1 MSADNKEYFHFT
13 IGPVQ
18 GFVAQARRTRDF
30 WAGSFILS
38 WLSSVAMKAVMEQA
52 GDNAIK
58 FPMPDGDF
66 MKALDTGVSDI
77 KQGNVPNRFK
87 AEVDAGFK
95 PELVVNAVKNA
106 WEGLAQ
112 AVWNHDFKPLN
123 LEESG
128 TKQIW
133 DRQVTGFWDIQWA
146 LVEDDSTS
154 NTLDRMKNWRTY
166 LPPNEPGQKCML
178 MSGWQELSGVE
189 SPGKYKG
196 STNSSATF
204 WATLRDQGKAG
215 IKTDLREGEQLCAL
229 AYIKRRFSR
238 VFNSSLIIEMQGEAA
253 WAVKGWKLPSNVPS
267 VQYLAAVPWL
277 TKVLQKA
284 AGDDSLGERIKAF
297 HDVAFTLTGEHG
309 ESASN
314 IKSITEAVGE
324 NSVFKQFAGLDGSV
338 FFESVLSNPNAWD
351 SEDFIDADLVL
362 HELKKLRKAAD
373 IEPVSPFYAVLLM
386 DGDQLGKQ
394 MSDALKQPGITAGL
408 SEFTKGVDGI
418 VHEHN
423 GFLIYAGGDDVLAIL
438 PLEHALSCAAA
449 LRRFYNECFDKQNQ
463 SLSGGNQIVTSI
475 SAAIQYTHIKMPLG
489 SVLSDAHDLLDN
501 VAKDSRGRDAIAC
514 RVWKPG
520 GLQIEWAMPWLEA
533 LDKSNPSRVVI
544 ESLADNFR
552 ASSSDSDSDQG
563 QFASKFFYRIRERF
577 DVLNPLKDKNGKT
590 VKNDKKQAIGVFN
603 HDGGFEKAVS
613 LMAMEY
619 LNSGESTVSDMQSA
633 RDVVRPLMEQCRYVV
648 RTLEDSGAVN
658 CVPENDKGFSADGAL
673 LVRFLANKGIER

>member
-1 MSADNKEYFHFT
+1 MSTDNKEYFHFT

-18 GFVAQARRTRDF
+18 SFVAQARRTRDF

-52 GDNAIK
+52 GSKAIK
-58 FPMPDGDF
+58 FPMPDDDF
-66 MKALDTGVSDI
+66 MKALETGVSDI

-87 AEVDAGFK
+87 AEVGAGFK
-95 PELVVNAVKNA
+95 PELVVGAVKSA

-112 AVWNHDFKPLN
+112 AVWNHDFKSLN
-123 LEESG
+123 LDESG
-128 TKQIW
+128 TKKIW

-166 LPPNEPGQKCML
+166 LAPNEPGQKCML

-189 SPGKYKG
+189 SPGKHKG
-196 STNSSATF
+196 SNNSSATF
-204 WATLRDQGKAG
+204 WKTLRDQGKAG

-238 VFNSSLIIEMQGEAA
+238 VFNNSLIIEMQSEAA

-277 TKVLQKA
+277 AKVLQKA
-284 AGDDSLGERIKAF
+284 ADDDALSERIKAF
-297 HDVAFTLTGEHG
+297 HDVAFALTGEHG
-309 ESASN
+309 ERGSN
-314 IKSITEAVGE
+314 IKCIAEAAGE
-324 NSVFKQFAGLDGSV
+324 NAVFKDFAALDGSV

-351 SEDFIDADLVL
+351 KEDFIDADLVL
-362 HELKKLRKAAD
+362 HEFKKLRKAAAV
-373 IEPVSPFYAVLLM
+373 EPVSPFYAVLLM

-394 MSDALKQPGITAGL
+394 MSDELKQRGITTGL

-418 VHEHN
+418 VYEHN

-438 PLEHALSCAAA
+438 PLEHALSCAAH
-449 LRRFYNECFDKQNQ
+449 LRRFYNQCFEKYDT
-463 SLSGGNQIVTSI
+463 ITTSI

-489 SVLSDAHDLLDN
+489 SVLSDAHGLLDN

-520 GLQIEWAMPWLEA
+520 GLQIEWAMPWSEA
-533 LDKSNPSRVVI
+533 LDKSDPNKVVI
-544 ESLADNFR
+544 ESLADDFR
-552 ASSSDSDSDQG
+552 TSSDVSESAQE

-577 DVLNPLKDKNGKT
+577 DVLNPLKDKDGKT
-590 VKNDKKQAIGVFN
+590 VKNAKQEAVGVFN

-619 LNSGESTVSDMQSA
+619 LNSGESTVSDMSSA
-633 RDVVRPLMEQCRYVV
+633 RDMVRPLMEQCQYVV
-648 RTLEDSGAVN
+648 RELKDSGEVSYK
-658 CVPENDKGFSADGAL
+658 VDWDRGFSADGAL

>member
-1 MSADNKEYFHFT
+1 MSTNNKEYFHFT

-38 WLSSVAMKAVMEQA
+38 WLSSIAMKAVMEQA
-52 GDNAIK
+52 GEDAIK
-58 FPMPDGDF
+58 FPMPDDHF
-66 MKALDTGVSDI
+66 MKALETGVSDI

-87 AEVDAGFK
+87 AEVGAGFK
-95 PELVVNAVKNA
+95 PELVVCAVKSA

-112 AVWNHDFKPLN
+112 AVWNHDFKSLN
-123 LEESG
+123 LDESG
-128 TKQIW
+128 TKKIW
-133 DRQVTGFWDIQWA
+133 DRQVAGFWDIQWA

-189 SPGKYKG
+189 SPGKHKG

-204 WATLRDQGKAG
+204 WKTLRDQGKAG

-238 VFNSSLIIEMQGEAA
+238 VFNNSLIVEMQGEAA

-277 TKVLQKA
+277 AKVLQKA
-284 AGDDSLGERIKAF
+284 ADDDALSERIKAF
-297 HDVAFTLTGEHG
+297 HDVAFALTGEHG
-309 ESASN
+309 ERGSN
-314 IKSITEAVGE
+314 IKCIAEAAGE
-324 NSVFKQFAGLDGSV
+324 NAVFKDFAALDGSV
-338 FFESVLSNPNAWD
+338 FFEAVLSNPNAWD
-351 SEDFIDADLVL
+351 SENLIDADLVL

-394 MSDALKQPGITAGL
+394 MSNPEKQLGITAGL
-408 SEFTKGVDGI
+408 SEFTKGVTGFVDD
-418 VHEHN
+418 HN

-449 LRRFYNECFDKQNQ
+449 LRGFYNECFEKQNQ
-463 SLSGGNQIVTSI
+463 SLSAGNQIVTSI

-520 GLQIEWAMPWLEA
+520 GLQIEWAMPWSEA
-533 LDKSNPSRVVI
+533 LDKSDPNKVVI
-544 ESLADNFR
+544 ESLADDFR
-552 ASSSDSDSDQG
+552 TSTDGAESAKE

-577 DVLNPLKDKNGKT
+577 DVLNPLKDKDGKT
-590 VKNDKKQAIGVFN
+590 VKNDKNEVIGVFN

-619 LNSGESTVSDMQSA
+619 LNSGESTVSDMSSA
-633 RDVVRPLMEQCRYVV
+633 RDMVRPLMEQCQYVV
-648 RTLEDSGAVN
+648 RELKDSGEVSYK
-658 CVPENDKGFSADGAL
+658 VDWDRGFSADGAL